1 MQKKYECVNLSIDGD
16 VATVQLNRPEKRN
29 CLSPTL
35 HRNMVDA
42 LNEVA
47 RAKCKVMVVT
57 GTGDS
62 FSAGMDLEQ
71 CFFEPFDDPD
81 KFNDVNAPCFEW
93 FTHLKSFPA
102 VTVAKVNG
110 WAFGGGF
117 EIAGICDIVIAAEES
132 VWGLS
137 EINFGIFPGGGAT
150 WSYAHNML
158 RKQALFYALT
168 GATFTGKEAV
178 GLGMANIAVPLKDL
192 DTEVDKW
199 VKNLASKGR
208 TVLRK
213 TKEVYEK
220 SLRLTFAES
229 MEWEMAK
236 MWELSRETK
245 DDWIR
250 TALASFKKREFKPG
264 LQSYTLTKNV

>member
-1 MQKKYECVNLSIDGD
+1 MKKYECVNLTIDGD

-47 RAKCKVMVVT
+47 AAKCKVLVVT
-57 GTGDS
+57 GSGDS

-71 CFFEPFDDPD
+71 CFLEPFDDPQR
-81 KFNDVNAPCFEW
+81 FIEINTPCFEW
-93 FTHLKSFPA
+93 LTHLKNFPG

-117 EIAGICDIVIAAEES
+117 EIASICDIVIAAEES

-150 WSYAHNML
+150 WSYAHNMT

-168 GATFTGKEAV
+168 GATLTGKQAV
-178 GLGMANIAVPLKDL
+178 DLGLGDHGGAAEGPGRRGCQMGGQPDPEGSRGAAQDQRGLR
-192 DTEVDKW
+192 EVAGHELRRNPSTGKW
-199 VKNLASKGR
+199 PRCGNCP
-208 TVLRK
+208 
-213 TKEVYEK
+213 
-220 SLRLTFAES
+220 
-229 MEWEMAK
+229 AK
-236 MWELSRETK
+236 PTTTGSAPR
-245 DDWIR
+245 
-250 TALASFKKREFKPG
+250 
-264 LQSYTLTKNV
+264 

>member
-1 MQKKYECVNLSIDGD
+1 MTKYECVNLTIDGD

-47 RAKCKVMVVT
+47 RAKCKVLVVT
-57 GTGDS
+57 GSGDS

-71 CFFEPFDDPD
+71 CFLEPFDDPQ
-81 KFNDVNAPCFEW
+81 KFIEINTPCFEW
-93 FTHLKSFPA
+93 LTHLKNFPG

-117 EIAGICDIVIAAEES
+117 EIASICDIVIAAEES

-150 WSYAHNML
+150 WSYAHNMT

-168 GATFTGKEAV
+168 GATLTGKQAV
-178 GLGMANIAVPLKDL
+178 DLGLATMAVPLKDL
-192 DTEVDKW
+192 DAEVAKW
-199 VKNLASKGR
+199 VTNLTQKGR
-208 TVLRK
+208 AVLRK

-220 SLRLTFAES
+220 SLGMSFAES
-229 MEWEMAK
+229 IDWEMAK
-236 MWELSRETK
+236 MWELSRETN

-250 TALASFKKREFKPG
+250 TALKSFAKREFKPG
-264 LQSYTLTKNV
+264 LQSYKLTNDV

>member
-1 MQKKYECVNLSIDGD
+1 MAQYECVNLSIDGD
-16 VATVQLNRPEKRN
+16 VATVQFNRPEKRN

-35 HRNMVDA
+35 HQNMVDA
-42 LNEVA
+42 LKEVA
-47 RAKCKVMVVT
+47 AADCKVLVVT
-57 GTGDS
+57 GSGDS

-71 CFFEPFDDPD
+71 CFLEPFNDPQQ
-81 KFNDVNAPCFEW
+81 FNKVNEPCFEW
-93 FTHLKSFPA
+93 FSHLRNFPA

-117 EIAGICDIVIAAEES
+117 EIASICDIVIAAEES

-150 WSYAHNML
+150 WSYAHNMM

-168 GATFTGKEAV
+168 GATLTGKQAV
-178 GLGMANIAVPLKDL
+178 ELGLATMAVPLAEL
-192 DTEVDKW
+192 DAEVQKW
-199 VKNLASKGR
+199 VANLTAKGR

-220 SLRLTFAES
+220 SLGMTFEES
-229 MEWEMAK
+229 IEWEMAK
-236 MWELSRETK
+236 MWELSRETN

-250 TALASFKKREFKPG
+250 TALKSFSKREFKPG
-264 LQSYTLTKNV
+264 LQSYELTSDV